1 MKDIRVES
9 YQYIHVLYATLR
21 YLVSF
26 ASSFLSRNNQ
36 TGTSSGGSKVIVNA
50 KNQESYMESY

>member
-26 ASSFLSRNNQ
+26 ASSFLSRNNHRLAHPPEAVK
-36 TGTSSGGSKVIVNA
+36 S
-50 KNQESYMESY
+50 